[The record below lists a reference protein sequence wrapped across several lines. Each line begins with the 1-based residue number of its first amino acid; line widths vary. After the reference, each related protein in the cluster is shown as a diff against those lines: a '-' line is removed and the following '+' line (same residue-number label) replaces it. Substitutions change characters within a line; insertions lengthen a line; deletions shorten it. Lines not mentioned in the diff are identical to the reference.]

1 MCAGKKMITTTAR
14 FKTFDNILNPKKDT
28 EQGGRRRP
36 SSEIRMNGVVHAVV
50 GGRMG
55 SDVQCHL
62 HLVMKCDFES
72 ESSKRTPP
80 AYQAAADAARGRQA
94 WLDDDEAEKKA
105 RQREVLEKHLACAPG
120 AGVSKA
126 PAHKLNMMGSLEVRK
141 ENNDELYMDSIDI
154 LEKVKKV
161 VQGEEQEDLAGTFKV
176 SLRFGD
182 TPEHLTLYVDSDS
195 SQSNVVIQFGREADR
210 DAWEK
215 LKQVLLDLTAVRVA
229 YAENVAEIINTPY
242 KSDLDP
248 WLDLGKDLMNKEKV
262 ELEKKEVTKLNQLLK
277 SARCTLNM
285 CAEVHPWAVRGTLHP
300 WTKKKQTTSLPECDH
315 EPECDYD
322 QCKYCKG
329 RGGKDGG
336 LYTGETLLHIVIVQ
350 RDHDSAK
357 WLLDRSAMI

>member
-1 MCAGKKMITTTAR
+1 MCAGKKMIATTAR
-14 FKTFDNILNPKKDT
+14 FKTFDNILNPKKDM

-36 SSEIRMNGVVHAVV
+36 SSEIRMKGVIHAVV

-62 HLVMKCDFES
+62 HLVMKCDP
-72 ESSKRTPP
+72 KP
-80 AYQAAADAARGRQA
+80 DI
-94 WLDDDEAEKKA
+94 
-105 RQREVLEKHLACAPG
+105 V
-120 AGVSKA
+120 
-126 PAHKLNMMGSLEVRK
+126 GSLEVRK
-141 ENNDELYMDSIDI
+141 ADDDELYISIDI
-154 LEKVKKV
+154 LEKVEKV
-161 VQGEEQEDLAGTFKV
+161 VQGEGQEDRTDTCKV
-176 SLRFGD
+176 SLCFGD
-182 TPEHLTLYVDSDS
+182 TSEQLTLYVNSDR
-195 SQSNVVIQFGREADR
+195 SQSNVVIQLFGREGDR
-210 DAWEK
+210 DAWGK

-262 ELEKKEVTKLNQLLK
+262 ELEKKEISKLNQILK

-350 RDHDSAK
+350 GDHDSAK

>member
-1 MCAGKKMITTTAR
+1 MCAGKDMIATTAR
-14 FKTFDNILNPKKDT
+14 FKAFDNILNPKKDM
-28 EQGGRRRP
+28 EQGGRRLSR
-36 SSEIRMNGVVHAVV
+36 SEIRMNGAVV
-50 GGRMG
+50 GGRKNCYL
-55 SDVQCHL
+55 Q
-62 HLVMKCDFES
+62 LVMKCDLDS
-72 ESSKRTPP
+72 ELKRSPK
-80 AYQAAADAARGRQA
+80 D
-94 WLDDDEAEKKA
+94 
-105 RQREVLEKHLACAPG
+105 V
-120 AGVSKA
+120 
-126 PAHKLNMMGSLEVRK
+126 GSLEVRN
-141 ENNDELYMDSIDI
+141 EIDNELYLDSIDI
-154 LEKVKKV
+154 FERVEKV
-161 VQGEEQEDLAGTFKV
+161 VQGEGQEDRADTYKV

-182 TPEHLTLYVDSDS
+182 TPEHLTLYVNSDRS
-195 SQSNVVIQFGREADR
+195 LLAAGPATGGGAAEREEAESAQSNVVIQFGPEADH
-210 DAWEK
+210 DAWGK

-262 ELEKKEVTKLNQLLK
+262 ELEKKEISKLNQILK

-350 RDHDSAK
+350 GDHDSAK